1 VERLKYCFIFG
12 LTNSLLYVDI
22 EKPFNP
28 ILGETYQGFI
38 AGCPVYAEQVSHHP
52 PVTAIYMVGRGYKI
66 YGSI

>member
-1 VERLKYCFIFG
+1 MERLKYCFIFG